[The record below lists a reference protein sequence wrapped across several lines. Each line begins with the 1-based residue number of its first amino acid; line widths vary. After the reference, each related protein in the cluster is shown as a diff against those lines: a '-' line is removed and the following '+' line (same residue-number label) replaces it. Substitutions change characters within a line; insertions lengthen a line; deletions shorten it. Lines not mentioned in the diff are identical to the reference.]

1 MKVIFHTSNI
11 SKMLYRQIIYKY
23 VADHMI
29 QAKDWII
36 NIYPVELSEESSFSP
51 FVVGHDI
58 EINTNLPHGFTGNKK
73 VDVYVKDVKDFG
85 LIVIQNSFVICH
97 ELAHMILMIVFKNKG
112 IRRELR
118 NDDKGGNKK
127 GSMMNIWT
135 SEVHDREIEKNLR
148 YMTVYYQKT
157 LKWIPMTLRVI
168 NIIDLVNDKDQIL
181 KEVEKDVDNSVSRNY
196 NVWFG

>member
-1 MKVIFHTSNI
+1 MSDD
-11 SKMLYRQIIYKY
+11 YK
-23 VADHMI
+23 
-29 QAKDWII
+29 
-36 NIYPVELSEESSFSP
+36 
-51 FVVGHDI
+51 
-58 EINTNLPHGFTGNKK
+58 INTKIPHGITGKNTCKI
-73 VDVYVKDVKDFG
+73 YVSDKQDYG
-85 LIVIQNSFVICH
+85 LIVVANAAVICH

-135 SEVHDREIEKNLR
+135 QEVHDREIEKNLR

-157 LKWIPMTLRVI
+157 LRWIPMTLRVI

-181 KEVEKDVDNSVSRNY
+181 KEV
-196 NVWFG
+196 

>member
-23 VADHMI
+23 VADLMI

-181 KEVEKDVDNSVSRNY
+181 KEV
-196 NVWFG
+196 